1 MLNVSKLGKC
11 KWYVCHL
18 RIMWLYTTGKGA
30 GIYLQTWW
38 NLQKIKLNKYTTH
51 RDFLSAQWL
60 RLCFQCGGHRFNHWL
75 GSWIPH
81 ALGWGQK
88 ERLKIYIYMVITE
101 VYLQHGQ
108 SPRYVKLTNMLCT
121 DTCVCVRV
129 CVHVNICTCN
139 YEQKTCIQTLW
150 EGT

>member
-1 MLNVSKLGKC
+1 MLDVSKLGKC
-11 KWYVCHL
+11 KWYMCHL
-18 RIMWLYTTGKGA
+18 HIMWLYTTGKGA
-30 GIYLQTWW
+30 GIYLQTRW

-60 RLCFQCGGHRFNHWL
+60 SLYFHCGGHGFNHWL
-75 GSWIPH
+75 GNWIPH

-88 ERLKIYIYMVITE
+88 KRLKIYIHGNHRSIFTARPKSKIRETYQYAVYRYM
-101 VYLQHGQ
+101 
-108 SPRYVKLTNMLCT
+108 
-121 DTCVCVRV
+121 CVCV